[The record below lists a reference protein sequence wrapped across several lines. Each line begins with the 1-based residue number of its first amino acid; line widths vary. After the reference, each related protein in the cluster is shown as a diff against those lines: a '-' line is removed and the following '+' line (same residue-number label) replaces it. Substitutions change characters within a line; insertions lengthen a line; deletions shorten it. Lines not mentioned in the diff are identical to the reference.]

1 MCAMAPQPE
10 RPPPW
15 WLEAWALTR
24 VVFSV
29 LFWPLVAL
37 LALILA
43 LGGTVVAFSIHWAW
57 GVTALAL
64 TVLAVGLFL
73 WWDRSRPPRL

>member
-1 MCAMAPQPE
+1 VGPEPE

-24 VVFSV
+24 AVLAV

-37 LALILA
+37 VAL
-43 LGGTVVAFSIHWAW
+43 VVAVGGVVAAFSVHWAW
-57 GVTALAL
+57 GLLAL
-64 TVLAVGLFL
+64 GLVALAVGLFL
-73 WWDRSRPPRL
+73 WWDRSRPPHLP